1 MKPCQNGSWIGIWF
15 AGHWKCGRE
24 EKICFKSSGQE
35 IGVSCG
41 SIACMFILSFSSFNS
56 LHKKLIFKSNNPWN
70 PLIGLVDS
78 A

>member
-1 MKPCQNGSWIGIWF
+1 MAAGSEYGLPVIGSVE
-15 AGHWKCGRE
+15 E